1 MTYWKDHLRFKVKV
15 DQSKLLA
22 KYAKF
27 KKKAISDMAKTIGP
41 AILDALS
48 IGRSPVDRMG
58 KFQKYAQS
66 YIDQIKMKKA
76 FRRTRNGGFIV
87 WEKLS
92 NQELKQYRASDEA
105 KAQNKDV
112 GEMIYRMNKEFA
124 DYGKTPSPVNLK
136 VTGDL
141 INSLKVKEKGD
152 RVNIRFD
159 NEKFVY
165 HNNEGVGKA
174 KVKRRML
181 PTESGERFNLT
192 INTTLRESLTRL
204 IQKIFT

>member
-1 MTYWKDHLRFKVKV
+1 MRFKVKV
-15 DQSKLLA
+15 DQTKLLA

-27 KKKAISDMAKTIGP
+27 KKSAISDMAKTIGP

-66 YIDQIKMKKA
+66 YIDQIKLKKA

-87 WEKLS
+87 LEKLS
-92 NQELKQYRASDEA
+92 NKELKQYRASDEA
-105 KAQNKDV
+105 KADNKTV
-112 GEMIYRMNKEFA
+112 GDMIYLLNKHLV
-124 DYGKTPSPVNLK
+124 DNGKTPSPVNLK

-141 INSLKVKEKGD
+141 INSLKVKNRGD